1 MQSKDMENLNSLLPI
16 SENNGKKAVNA
27 RALHAFLGSKRDFS
41 TWIKD
46 RIKSYDFVEN
56 QDYVVFPNFGE
67 YSTPSS
73 KSYFSLF
80 VKGTGS

>member
-41 TWIKD
+41 NWIKD
-46 RIKSYDFVEN
+46 RIDKYDFIEN
-56 QDYVVFPNFGE
+56 QDYVVFNNFGE
-67 YSTPSS
+67 TL
-73 KSYFSLF
+73 KAVDL
-80 VKGTGS
+80 K